1 MPSLSKII
9 LDQTT
14 GAPTDDIEMRKID
27 DELEDAYRKSL
38 Y

>member
-1 MPSLSKII
+1 MPSLAKII

-14 GAPTDDIEMRKID
+14 GAPEDEAEMQKID
-27 DELEDAYRKSL
+27 DELEEGYKRSM